1 MKNMKQK
8 IFNRIALLLVII
20 LALAAGFFQ
29 SAYKTEI
36 KRYNRLEDRY
46 IRLEMMIGEEKAE
59 TMIDNSYQYVDETG
73 TIIKEIDF

>member
-1 MKNMKQK
+1 MKQK